1 MKFECK
7 KISIVDEE
15 FGCTLTLSENEDD
28 NAFEKQLTVD
38 EIINSVGQYIMLQR
52 TYAEDEFEN
61 DYYYFETSDFDKSG
75 ELDEFEITLT
85 ENNFILKTENEKYE
99 IQIHPDRQTF
109 DDLKNILIKITES
122 NGKLNIQ

>member
-28 NAFEKQLTVD
+28 NDFEKQLTVD